1 MILLQQVQT
10 APTKDVT
17 SLVESLL
24 KVAEMQN
31 NQQSEWSVNGAA
43 FIIIALFVIVILG
56 VVFGILIKSML
67 NQQKQLTQKILN
79 SSDLLEKFQESF
91 DKNTQVLDKVNN
103 YLQKIESL
111 NEEKAKMEA
120 TSSQLHCFVK
130 ASLDAFKFK
139 ISGNVLRIIKEN
151 NIADKDRTE
160 NKIDNLINNLYN
172 NFIASFNSFTFKGIR
187 IGDIILDNNWKISQ
201 FNLIKDYIYTKDRDL
216 SKFYNDLDI
225 LFDSIFQ
232 EIRQKIDF

>member
-1 MILLQQVQT
+1 MKENSQEVNNM
-10 APTKDVT
+10 
-17 SLVESLL
+17 VESLL
-24 KVAEMQN
+24 KVAQMQN
-31 NQQSEWSVNGAA
+31 EQQNEWSVNGAA
-43 FIIIALFVIVILG
+43 FIIIALFVIVTFG
-56 VVFGILIKSML
+56 VVFGILIRSML

-103 YLQKIESL
+103 YLQKIELL

-120 TSSQLHCFVK
+120 TSNQLHCFVK

-139 ISGNVLRIIKEN
+139 ISNNVSRIIKEN
-151 NIADKDRTE
+151 NISNKDRT
-160 NKIDNLINNLYN
+160 KTKVDNLINNLYN
-172 NFIASFNSFTFKGIR
+172 HFINSFNSFTFKGSK
-187 IGDIILDNNWKISQ
+187 IGDILLDNNWKSLQ
-201 FNLIKDYIYTKDRDL
+201 FNLIHDYIYTEERDL